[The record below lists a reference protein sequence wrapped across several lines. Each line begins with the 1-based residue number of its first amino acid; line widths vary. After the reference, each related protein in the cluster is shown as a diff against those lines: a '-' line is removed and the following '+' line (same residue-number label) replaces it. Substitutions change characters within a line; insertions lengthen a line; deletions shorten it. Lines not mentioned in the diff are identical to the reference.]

1 MAIENQLLLRARL
14 QRSSK
19 GYSEG
24 AGRYVWIRTEGY
36 WRGRIVKILRFEAN
50 NIKRLKV
57 VQITPT
63 GNLVQIT
70 GPNSSG
76 KSSILDSIYWA
87 LAGTAN
93 IPSQPVRKGQGKGH
107 VTLDLGDITVTRKFT
122 EGGNSSLTVEA
133 KNGSRYPSPQTMLD
147 ELLGKL
153 TFDPLAFTRMDARQ
167 QLNTLRGMVDLGG
180 VDIDG
185 LDAANKLDYDRRTIV
200 NRQAKAIAIQRD
212 AIQVTAGLP
221 TEAIDISELIAQL
234 QSVSKHNSAGEKL
247 AYARSNT
254 ADSIVSCRKLA
265 DSKRDM
271 AMTLMEEAD
280 NLERQANEYQSEL
293 EAMPE
298 PGEPLDSDDLAL
310 QIEQARETNK
320 QLDVLNR
327 RNSLSIEWVKLED
340 ESKTITQAITNR
352 EQTKT
357 TAIAGAVM
365 PLDGL
370 SFGDGEVIYNGL
382 PLDQAS
388 DAERLRISIAIAMQ
402 TNPKLRV
409 LRIRDGSLLDENSMA
424 ILEEMLAEEDF
435 QCWIEVVDTT
445 GSVGVV
451 LEDGL
456 VVAVNA

>member
-1 MAIENQLLLRARL
+1 M
-14 QRSSK
+14 
-19 GYSEG
+19 
-24 AGRYVWIRTEGY
+24 
-36 WRGRIVKILRFEAN
+36 KILRFEAN

-87 LAGTAN
+87 LAGTGSV
-93 IPSQPVRKGQGKGH
+93 PSHPVRQGQGKGH

-122 EGGNSSLTVEA
+122 EGGGSSLIVEA

-153 TFDPLAFTRMDARQ
+153 TFDPLAFTRMDAKQ

-180 VDIDG
+180 VDIDA
-185 LDAANKLDYDRRTIV
+185 LDAANKLDYDRRTLV
-200 NRQAKAIAIQRD
+200 NRQAKAIAAQRD

-221 TEAIDISELIAQL
+221 SEAIDISELIAQL
-234 QSVSKHNSAGEKL
+234 QSASKHNSVVEREIRDRDERKSAVLSYRNIAEDK
-247 AYARSNT
+247 RSQ
-254 ADSIVSCRKLA
+254 
-265 DSKRDM
+265 
-271 AMTLMEEAD
+271 AMRLLEEAD
-280 NLERQANEYQSEL
+280 KVELDAQTWEKEL
-293 EAMPE
+293 EGLPPVA
-298 PGEPLDSDDLAL
+298 GLLDSDDLAL

-320 QLDVLNR
+320 QLDTVAQR
-327 RNSLSIEWVKLED
+327 DSLSMEWARLEN
-340 ESKTITQAITNR
+340 ESKAITQAITSR

-357 TAIAGAVM
+357 EAISNAQM

-370 SFGDGEVIYNGL
+370 SFGDGEVIYNNL